1 LKNRKITL
9 LTGFL
14 LGLVLLGAS
23 ASQVMASASFT
34 LINNDGAG
42 EGFNDPTPVAAVSG
56 NPGTT
61 LGAQRVNVFNAA
73 MQFWGSTLNSDV
85 TIEVEATFDPLSCS
99 PTSAVLGQAGPQT
112 VHREFTGSI
121 PGTWYD
127 QALANS
133 IAKSDLSTGSSDIS
147 ATFNP
152 NLDSDPNC
160 LGGQGW
166 DYRIPGTGSLSLYTV
181 VLHELG
187 HGLNF
192 LSLADPQTGSLFLGF
207 PDIYTTFLHDQGTDK
222 AWTMMTDQER
232 ASSAIGGSLFWTGSN
247 AKSAATAIPLTQGQN
262 GTTSN
267 VALFAPNPVQL
278 GSSVSHWDTTLA
290 PDALMEPFAT
300 PSPLTNVTI
309 GAFVDMGWT
318 LNAPSQPGVNLSGTV
333 KTSEGAPICAL
344 VLASGQFMFSCDPG
358 GNFSLLNLPR
368 EADGTVNLQ
377 IYADG
382 FLPFIVLL
390 TQSDTQMQV
399 VMTAATCPP

>member
-1 LKNRKITL
+1 MKNKKVTL
-9 LTGFL
+9 LTGLL
-14 LGLVLLGAS
+14 LGLVLLGGSGA
-23 ASQVMASASFT
+23 QVMASASFS
-34 LINNDGAG
+34 LINKDGAG

-85 TIEVEATFDPLSCS
+85 TIEVEATFDPLACTPS
-99 PTSAVLGQAGPQT
+99 TGVLGQAGPQT

-133 IAKSDLSTGSSDIS
+133 IAKSDLAPDAPDIG
-147 ATFNP
+147 AAFNS

-181 VLHELG
+181 VRHELG

-207 PDIYTTFLHDQGTDK
+207 PDIYTTFLLDQGTDQ

-232 ASSAIGGSLFWTGSN
+232 SSSVIGGNLFWTGSN
-247 AKSAATAIPLTQGQN
+247 AKNAARSIPLTQGQD

-267 VALFAPNPVQL
+267 VELFAPNPVQS
-278 GSSVSHWDTTLA
+278 GSSVSHWDTTLT
-290 PDALMEPFAT
+290 PDELM
-300 PSPLTNVTI
+300 
-309 GAFVDMGWT
+309 
-318 LNAPSQPGVNLSGTV
+318 
-333 KTSEGAPICAL
+333 
-344 VLASGQFMFSCDPG
+344 
-358 GNFSLLNLPR
+358 
-368 EADGTVNLQ
+368 
-377 IYADG
+377 
-382 FLPFIVLL
+382 
-390 TQSDTQMQV
+390 
-399 VMTAATCPP
+399 